1 VAGWPLRWTTADGH
15 GAGTVTASPTAPE
28 AAVPRQDPHTI
39 GQLLDRVRSH
49 AAHHLAVLDDRP
61 VRATAE
67 PTELRDALGG
77 PLPDEPGDPVA
88 VLDALAALADRG
100 TTATTSAR
108 FFGFVVGGA
117 VPAAMAADMLTPVWD
132 QNAGLH
138 VAGPVA
144 AVTEEVARRW
154 LLDLLHLPADTSM
167 GFVTGGQM
175 ANTTALLAARHHV
188 LAAAG
193 WDVQRDGLAGGPS
206 ITVVAGRERHSTIDR
221 GMRLAGLGSRPRLI
235 DVDANGA
242 MRPDDLAAALADVD
256 GPVIVCAQLGN
267 VNTGALDPVG
277 ELADIAHRHDAWLH
291 VDGAF
296 GLWAVCLPRLAAA
309 TAGIERADSWAVD
322 AHKWLNVPYDSGMVA
337 TAHPASHLAAT
348 GTDHAQSSYLEFGE
362 GTRDALEWTPEFSRR
377 ARGVA
382 VWAALRSLGRQGV
395 VEMVERGCTMAVR
408 FAELLGTEPGVHVR
422 NDVVLNQVLVAFDDV
437 PAADVIAAV
446 QQEGTCWMSGT
457 RWRGEHLLRISVSNW
472 QTDHEDVVRSAEA
485 IIRCYRALR
494 AT

>member
-1 VAGWPLRWTTADGH
+1 MPRPDPH
-15 GAGTVTASPTAPE
+15 TVTA
-28 AAVPRQDPHTI
+28 
-39 GQLLDRVRSH
+39 LLDRVRSH

-67 PTELRDALGG
+67 APELRSALGG
-77 PLPDEPGDPVA
+77 PLPDGPGDPVA
-88 VLDALAALADRG
+88 VLDALAGLADRG

-108 FFGFVVGGA
+108 FFGFVVGGV
-117 VPAAMAADMLTPVWD
+117 VPAAMAADMLAPVWD

-138 VAGPVA
+138 VAGPIA
-144 AVTEEVARRW
+144 AVTEEVARTW
-154 LLDLLHLPADTSM
+154 LLDLLRLPADASM
-167 GFVTGGQM
+167 GFVTGGQS
-175 ANTTALLAARHHV
+175 ANMTALLVARHHV

-193 WDVQRDGLAGGPS
+193 WDVERDGLAGGPQ
-206 ITVVAGRERHSTIDR
+206 ITVVAGSERHSTIDR
-221 GMRLAGLGSRPRLI
+221 AMRLAGLGSRSRLV

-242 MRPDDLAAALADVD
+242 MRPDGLAEELDDVD

-296 GLWAVCLPRLAAA
+296 GLWAACLPRLRAA
-309 TAGIERADSWAVD
+309 TEGLERADSWAVD

-348 GTDHAQSSYLEFGE
+348 GTDPAQSSYLEFGE
-362 GTRDALEWTPEFSRR
+362 GTRDALVWTPEFSRR
-377 ARGVA
+377 ARGMA
-382 VWAALRSLGRQGV
+382 IWAALRSLGRQGV
-395 VEMVERGCTMAVR
+395 VDMVERGCEMAAR
-408 FAELLGTEPGVHVR
+408 FAELLDAEPGVHVR
-422 NDVVLNQVLVAFDDV
+422 NAVVLNQVLVAFDDV

-472 QTDHEDVVRSAEA
+472 QTDDEDVVRSVQA
-485 IIRCYRALR
+485 IVACYRTLR